1 MSLGFVIQIAALT
14 AWYQVMI
21 GRLVS
26 GFGVGAL
33 SLLVPM
39 YQGAYSPPHSSF

>member
-1 MSLGFVIQIAALT
+1 MSFWSVIVSVGFIIQIASIT

-21 GRLVS
+21 GCLVL
-26 GFGVGAL
+26 GLGVGVL

-39 YQGAYSPPHSSF
+39 YQGA